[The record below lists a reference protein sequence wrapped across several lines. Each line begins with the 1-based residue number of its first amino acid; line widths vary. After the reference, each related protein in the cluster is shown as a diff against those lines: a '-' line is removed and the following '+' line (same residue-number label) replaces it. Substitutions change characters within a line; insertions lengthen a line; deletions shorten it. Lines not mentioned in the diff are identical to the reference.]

1 LGVFYEPVAAAAVV
15 AGSPDHAT
23 FATEGLTVLRG
34 ELETLGQDIVRGQAF
49 DKLSRAETRAQ
60 PDTRAKQLVSL
71 VDLLAESIHVDREAQ
86 VDNTIA
92 SHRHAT
98 SRSQVTDDL
107 WANWRLSAL

>member
-1 LGVFYEPVAAAAVV
+1 
-15 AGSPDHAT
+15 
-23 FATEGLTVLRG
+23 
-34 ELETLGQDIVRGQAF
+34 LGQDIVRGQAF
-49 DKLSRAETRAQ
+49 DKLSRAETRAQQWVTRAQ